1 MTVIS
6 TAFAPLAQ
14 VVGEGIGHVSLPIVV
29 VPHPVGDPDESL
41 IEQRGADIAAE
52 CVRVLTMSPDALAAE
67 FQGKQFPLPRGVMP
81 R

>member
-1 MTVIS
+1 VIS

-29 VPHPVGDPDESL
+29 VPHPLGDRDEAV

-52 CVRVLTMSPDALAAE
+52 CVRVLTTGVDVLEAE
-67 FQGKQFPLPRGVMP
+67 FEGKQFPLPRGVMP

>member
-1 MTVIS
+1 VIS

-29 VPHPVGDPDESL
+29 VPHPVGDRDEAVIL
-41 IEQRGADIAAE
+41 QRGVDIAAE
-52 CVRVLTMSPDALAAE
+52 CVRVLTTDVEALARE
-67 FQGKQFPLPRGVMP
+67 FEGKQHPLPRGVMP

>member
-1 MTVIS
+1 MIS

-29 VPHPVGDPDESL
+29 VPHPLGDRDERA
-41 IEQRGADIAAE
+41 IEQRGVQIAAE
-52 CVRVLTMSPDALAAE
+52 CIRVLTTPVDTLAAE
-67 FQGKQFPLPRGVMP
+67 FDGKQFPLPRGLMP